1 MSHLEQQHDA
11 PTTSITSVNTLQD
24 GAVMR
29 LEADDLLPSLGR
41 WSQTFGRNML
51 MMSTAGLLGLAIWP
65 WQETVRANGSVRPD
79 GENAV
84 IQSKLDG
91 TLAEIWV
98 KENQTVSKGEALA
111 SLDRKQLENEKKTL
125 ETELRESLA
134 QQQNSE
140 QQNTDLNQQ
149 RIATSNL
156 VQAQLRSAARDV
168 DNAKATLQF
177 RTTELQRYQSLLN
190 SGAVTGS
197 IVDEKRA
204 QYSVANNELS
214 KAQQALEEQRARGRA
229 QLADLNQESGQS
241 NNQQREFIK
250 LLETTRSR
258 LAEVNRALTNSIIK
272 APEAGTV
279 LVSGMRHPQ
288 QVIRTG
294 EILAKI
300 APRDAKPMVQVRVPS
315 RDVGMIKS
323 KQTAYL
329 RVTGCPYPD
338 YGVLKAKVTHISA
351 DTVLSEGGKDQ
362 PQTNTGPGLFQVSL
376 EPEGRSLRAGD
387 RLCSLRHGMDVQ
399 AEIITRRT
407 TVLGFLFTKLRLFS
421 GA

>member
-51 MMSTAGLLGLAIWP
+51 MMSTAGLIGLAIWP

-98 KENQTVSKGEALA
+98 KENQTVSKGQALA

-134 QQQNSE
+134 QQQNSQ

-156 VQAQLRSAARDV
+156 IQAQLRSAARDV
-168 DNAKATLQF
+168 DNAQATLKF

-214 KAQQALEEQRARGRA
+214 KAQQALEEQQARGRA
-229 QLADLNQESGQS
+229 QLASLNQESGQS
-241 NNQQREFIK
+241 KNQQREFIK

-258 LAEVNRALTNSIIK
+258 LAEVNRALMNSIIK
-272 APEAGTV
+272 APEAGTI

-300 APRDAKPMVQVRVPS
+300 APRDAKSMIQVRVPS

-323 KQTAYL
+323 NQTAYL

-338 YGVLKAKVTHISA
+338 YGVLEAKVTHISA
-351 DTVLSEGGKDQ
+351 DTVLNEGGKDQ
-362 PQTNTGPGLFQVSL
+362 TQTSTGPGLFQVSL
-376 EPEGRSLRAGD
+376 EPAGSSLRAGD

-399 AEIITRRT
+399 AEIVTRRT